1 MARRPVAYDGVRYGR
16 KTRWYVVRA
25 GTEGRDDNYRNLKE
39 QQLLLNL
46 SGDGGTEDLFEPVEA
61 AAPGCRSRLRSRS
74 VEAAEFS
81 ETAVHRLLNQS

>member
-46 SGDGGTEDLFEPVEA
+46 SGDVGTEDLFE
-61 AAPGCRSRLRSRS
+61 PGCRSRLRSRS